1 MSDAVWIALIA
12 GFPAMLV
19 AVGTL
24 IVAASGLIVSMRNSK
39 KLNDTK
45 TEVASIK
52 QVAIRK
58 QEEID
63 QMTTGAFLQ
72 GHRQGEAKARQDVS
86 DYGSLPPID
95 WKK

>member
-1 MSDAVWIALIA
+1 MSEAVWIALIA

-24 IVAASGLIVSMRNSK
+24 IVAAGGLIVSMRNSK

>member
-1 MSDAVWIALIA
+1 MSEAVWIALIA

-24 IVAASGLIVSMRNSK
+24 IVAAGSLLVSLRNGK

-45 TEVASIK
+45 TEVESIK
-52 QVAIRK
+52 KVTIRK

-72 GHRQGEAKARQDVS
+72 GHRKGEAKARQAIT

-95 WKK
+95 WKR

>member
-1 MSDAVWIALIA
+1 MTDAVWIALIA

-24 IVAASGLIVSMRNSK
+24 IVAAGSLIVALRNGK

-45 TEVASIK
+45 TEVESIK
-52 QVAIRK
+52 KVAIRK
-58 QEEID
+58 QEEIE

-72 GHRQGEAKARQDVS
+72 GQLKGEATARQAIT

-95 WKK
+95 WKR

>member
-1 MSDAVWIALIA
+1 MSEAVWIALIA

-24 IVAASGLIVSMRNSK
+24 LVAAGGLIVSMRNSK
-39 KLNDTK
+39 KLSDTK
-45 TEVASIK
+45 TEVESIK
-52 QVAIRK
+52 KVAIRK

-63 QMTTGAFLQ
+63 QMTTGAFLRGQ
-72 GHRQGEAKARQDVS
+72 LQGEAKARQAIT

-95 WKK
+95 WKR